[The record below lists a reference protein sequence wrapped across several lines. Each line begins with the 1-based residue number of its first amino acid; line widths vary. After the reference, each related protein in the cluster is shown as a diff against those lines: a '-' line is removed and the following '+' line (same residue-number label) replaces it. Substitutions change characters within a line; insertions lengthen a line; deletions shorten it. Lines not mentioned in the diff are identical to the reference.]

1 MDEWDE
7 DQDRAEETPLELG
20 GGPAA
25 VEGSGRRFGHLSDE
39 QLTVETFSAE
49 ISVGAAERRIDQRLA
64 VIAGWE
70 AQAASLDQKAT
81 SVVGER
87 PALTQMAL
95 DRQAETVAAARL
107 ATLEETLGRG
117 VVHNAM
123 RGGPRGE
130 ERQQLQAESAQL
142 RAAHPEGAVG
152 VDRSAMWTR
161 RLEMAWADD
170 KDTYK
175 GLRADADDLRGKAAA
190 ARDSLPVLGE
200 RLLAVERR
208 LGQLGDERRF
218 RLAEPVAARRNE
230 PGPTIEGPG
239 VTPAGPGEQGGPA
252 RQNAGSVDPAAPA
265 QAHLDVDRSRS
276 NELAR

>member
-1 MDEWDE
+1 VNEWDQ
-7 DQDRAEETPLELG
+7 DQNGAEETPLEWG
-20 GGPAA
+20 GGLAA
-25 VEGSGRRFGHLSDE
+25 VEGPGRRFGHLSDE
-39 QLTVETFSAE
+39 QLSVETFSAE

-70 AQAASLDQKAT
+70 AQAASLDHKAT
-81 SVVGER
+81 SVAGEW
-87 PALTQMAL
+87 PALTQVTL
-95 DRQAETVAAARL
+95 DRQAETAAARL
-107 ATLEETLGRG
+107 AALEVTLGRG

-130 ERQQLQAESAQL
+130 ERQRLQAESAQL
-142 RAAHPEGAVG
+142 RAARPEVTVG

-161 RLEMAWADD
+161 RAEMAWADD
-170 KDTYK
+170 KATYK
-175 GLRADADDLRGKAAA
+175 GPRAEADDLGGKAAA

-200 RLLAVERR
+200 RLLAAERR
-208 LGQLGDERRF
+208 LGQLGDERRR
-218 RLAEPVAARRNE
+218 RLAEPAVRRNE
-230 PGPTIEGPG
+230 TAPTIEGPG
-239 VTPAGPGEQGGPA
+239 VTASGPGEQGGPA